1 MRKKSKYVP
10 KPVYTDPM
18 AYVKQS
24 VATLSSH
31 KALVNLQ
38 LKNHS
43 ALLALTQ
50 GKATKGEMDV
60 VIAALN
66 MAEAFCLHG
75 HGSDYKPE
83 VLDGLSALRDVC
95 VRGAKTNHFVLRS
108 AEMQA
113 INLAMDVHN
122 AQLEIVSLKD
132 MEKAHKLVI
141 DTIKAKKARVITHDD
156 TAEAS

>member
-1 MRKKSKYVP
+1 MRKRSKYVP
-10 KPVYTDPM
+10 KPVYNDPM

-24 VATLSSH
+24 VATLASH
-31 KALVNLQ
+31 KALINLQ
-38 LKNHS
+38 LRNHS

-66 MAEAFCLHG
+66 MAEAFCLNG
-75 HGSDYKPE
+75 HGADYKPE
-83 VLDGLSALRDVC
+83 VLDGLSALQAVC

-122 AQLEIVSLKD
+122 AQLEVVSLKD

-141 DTIKAKKARVITHDD
+141 DTIKAKKARVITDVS
-156 TAEAS
+156 TAKAS

>member
-75 HGSDYKPE
+75 HGPD
-83 VLDGLSALRDVC
+83 
-95 VRGAKTNHFVLRS
+95 
-108 AEMQA
+108 
-113 INLAMDVHN
+113 
-122 AQLEIVSLKD
+122 
-132 MEKAHKLVI
+132 
-141 DTIKAKKARVITHDD
+141 
-156 TAEAS
+156 